1 MWLCT
6 EVAAVFTLSVPREA
20 KAMDVSAW
28 APMSFG
34 VMQGGPLWRYRW
46 GEVSSWCGAASDAP
60 WNGSTVK
67 SFSCCD
73 FDLPWWPRYCVQAP
87 MLQLT
92 LQVLPSRPWD
102 SFWVFRASSLPAGS
116 FIANVGTSAPAWTQS
131 GGWQQG
137 GCTLQQSIQTLHYL
151 SLWQDFSR
159 PPLHFP
165 YLIKL
170 KARHW
175 PPCQGRVPSV
185 PDNGSFWAAQPAFL
199 TGTVRFGVMNATLLA
214 ETC

>member
-1 MWLCT
+1 MYLCT

-34 VMQGGPLWRYRW
+34 VMQGGPSGDT
-46 GEVSSWCGAASDAP
+46 GEERGPAAVQQPQMPPGVEAP
-60 WNGSTVK
+60 WKVSAAVTLISHGGQGIVSR
-67 SFSCCD
+67 
-73 FDLPWWPRYCVQAP
+73 LPRSSSPCGCSPADP
-87 MLQLT
+87 GA
-92 LQVLPSRPWD
+92 
-102 SFWVFRASSLPAGS
+102 VFGCAELAGS

-151 SLWQDFSR
+151 SLWQDFSG

-165 YLIKL
+165 
-170 KARHW
+170 
-175 PPCQGRVPSV
+175 
-185 PDNGSFWAAQPAFL
+185 
-199 TGTVRFGVMNATLLA
+199 
-214 ETC
+214 